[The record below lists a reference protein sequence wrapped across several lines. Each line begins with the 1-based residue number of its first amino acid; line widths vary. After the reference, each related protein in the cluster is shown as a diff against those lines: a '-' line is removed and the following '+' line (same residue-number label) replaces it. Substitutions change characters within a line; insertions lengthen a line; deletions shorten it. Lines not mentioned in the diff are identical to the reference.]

1 MNQDAHSYSEFSRGI
16 SLPVGSVVEQ
26 LLFAAETIVRT
37 SPFTDDD
44 RDRIESALA
53 AIGDALSKPTE
64 NPKQRDLS
72 YGLFVPGDRPLT
84 INESQAFA
92 DM

>member
-1 MNQDAHSYSEFSRGI
+1 MIQDSESPREI
-16 SLPVGSVVEQ
+16 SLPVGEVVEQ

-53 AIGDALSKPTE
+53 AISDALSKQTG

-72 YGLFVPGDRPLT
+72 YGLFVPSERPLT
-84 INESQAFA
+84 LEEQEAMLNS
-92 DM
+92 

>member
-1 MNQDAHSYSEFSRGI
+1 MIQDAESDSESPREI
-16 SLPVGSVVEQ
+16 ALPVGQVVEQ

-53 AIGDALSKPTE
+53 AISDALTKPTG
-64 NPKQRDLS
+64 NSKQRDLS
-72 YGLFVPGDRPLT
+72 YGLFVPRAQPLT
-84 INESQAFA
+84 LEEEQALM